1 MTMHLETRAIHAPAA
16 ELNGSRPVSVPIYQT
31 SVFAFDD
38 AAACAR
44 ALDDP
49 GAGFAY
55 SRYANPTTSA
65 LEAVAADLEGG
76 AAAMA
81 TSSGMGAI
89 NAVLLGLLRAGDHV
103 IAQQC
108 LYGGTFAVFNALAAR
123 YGIDVSYVSG
133 RDPAEVTAAVTPRS
147 RLLFLETIANP
158 TIAVSDLPALIAAG
172 HQAGLTCVVDNT
184 FATPVL
190 CRPLEHGADIV
201 VHSATKYLG
210 GHDDLTL
217 GLVIFAEEQTY
228 RPLWKHTV
236 DLGVAADP
244 FAAWLTLRGLKT
256 LPLRMERHC
265 ANAGHLAHRLAVH
278 PAVDQVHWPGLPG
291 HPDHHTARRI
301 LAGFGGMVAFDLAGG
316 RNAGMDFVGALRLA
330 ALATS
335 LGGAETLVLHPAS
348 TSHRQ
353 MDAASLRAAGI
364 GEGSIRVSVGLEHP
378 DDLWAD
384 FEQALA
390 RLLPV
395 RCRRGRCAARPGR
408 RRATG
413 RGGSRSARGRPPP
426 GSPSERAGGGWRR
439 SPGRCRTGW
448 SISRRPRWSR

>member
-1 MTMHLETRAIHAPAA
+1 MHLETRAIHAPAA
-16 ELNGSRPVSVPIYQT
+16 ELTGSRPVSVPIYQT

-65 LEAVAADLEGG
+65 LEAVAASLEGG
-76 AAAMA
+76 QAALA

-89 NAVLLGLLRAGDHV
+89 NAVLLSSLRPGDHV

-108 LYGGTFAVFNALAAR
+108 LYGGTFAVFTDLAAR
-123 YGIDVSYVSG
+123 HGIDVSYVSG
-133 RDPAEVTAAVTPRS
+133 RDAAEVTAAATPRS

-158 TIAVSDLPALIAAG
+158 TIAVSDLPALMAAG

-190 CRPLEHGADIV
+190 CRPIEHGADIV
-201 VHSATKYLG
+201 IHSATKYLG
-210 GHDDLTL
+210 GHDDVTL
-217 GLVIFAEEQTY
+217 GLVISAREQAH
-228 RPLWKHTV
+228 RPLWKHAV

-265 ANAGHLAHRLAVH
+265 ANAAYLARKLAAH
-278 PAVDQVHWPGLPG
+278 PAVTGVHWPGLPN
-291 HPDHHTARRI
+291 HPDHDIARRI

-316 RNAGMDFVGALRLA
+316 REAGMAFVTGLRLA

-353 MDAASLRAAGI
+353 MDAATLRASGI
-364 GEGSIRVSVGLEHP
+364 AEGSVRVSVGLEHP

-390 RLLPV
+390 
-395 RCRRGRCAARPGR
+395 
-408 RRATG
+408 
-413 RGGSRSARGRPPP
+413 
-426 GSPSERAGGGWRR
+426 AG
-439 SPGRCRTGW
+439 
-448 SISRRPRWSR
+448 

>member
-65 LEAVAADLEGG
+65 LEGVAASLEGG
-76 AAAMA
+76 EAALA

-89 NAVLLGLLRAGDHV
+89 NAVLLSSLRPGDHV

-108 LYGGTFAVFNALAAR
+108 LYGGTFAVFTAMAAR
-123 YGIDVSYVSG
+123 HGIDVSYVSG
-133 RDPAEVTAAVTPRS
+133 RDAAEVTAAASPRS

-158 TIAVSDLPALIAAG
+158 TIAVGDLPALIAAG
-172 HQAGLTCVVDNT
+172 HEAGLTCVVDNT
-184 FATPVL
+184 FATPML
-190 CRPLEHGADIV
+190 CRPIEYGADIV
-201 VHSATKYLG
+201 IHSATKYLG
-210 GHDDLTL
+210 GHDDVTL
-217 GLVIFAEEQTY
+217 GLVISAREQAH

-265 ANAGHLAHRLAVH
+265 ANAAHLARKLAAH
-278 PAVDQVHWPGLPG
+278 PAVARVHWPGLPD
-291 HPDHHTARRI
+291 HPDHDIARRI

-316 RNAGMDFVGALRLA
+316 REAGLAFVTGLRLA

-353 MDAASLRAAGI
+353 MDAATLRASGI
-364 GEGSIRVSVGLEHP
+364 GEGSVRVSVGLEHP
-378 DDLWAD
+378 ADLWAD

-390 RLLPV
+390 
-395 RCRRGRCAARPGR
+395 PG
-408 RRATG
+408 
-413 RGGSRSARGRPPP
+413 
-426 GSPSERAGGGWRR
+426 
-439 SPGRCRTGW
+439 
-448 SISRRPRWSR
+448 

>member
-16 ELNGSRPVSVPIYQT
+16 GLNGSRPVSVPIYQT

-49 GAGFAY
+49 RAGFAY
-55 SRYANPTTSA
+55 SRYANPTVSA

-76 AAAMA
+76 AAALA
-81 TSSGMGAI
+81 TASGMGAI
-89 NAVLLGLLRAGDHV
+89 NAVLLGSLRPGDHV

-108 LYGGTFAVFNALAAR
+108 LYGGTFAVFTELAAR

-133 RDPAEVTAAVTPRS
+133 RDPAEVTAAASERS

-158 TIAVSDLPALIAAG
+158 TIAVGDLPALIAAG
-172 HQAGLTCVVDNT
+172 HRAGLACVVDNT

-190 CRPLEHGADIV
+190 CRPIEHGADVV

-210 GHDDLTL
+210 GHDDVTL
-217 GLVIFAEEQTY
+217 GLVISAREDAH

-256 LPLRMERHC
+256 LGLRMERHC
-265 ANAGHLAHRLAVH
+265 ASAAHLAGRLAGH
-278 PAVDQVHWPGLPG
+278 PAVARVHWPGLPD
-291 HPDHHTARRI
+291 HPDHATARRV
-301 LAGFGGMVAFDLAGG
+301 LSGFGGMIAFDLAGG
-316 RNAGMDFVGALRLA
+316 REAGLAFVTRLRLA
-330 ALATS
+330 MLAAS

-364 GEGSIRVSVGLEHP
+364 DEGSVRVSVGLEHP

-384 FEQALA
+384 FDQALA
-390 RLLPV
+390 GL
-395 RCRRGRCAARPGR
+395 
-408 RRATG
+408 
-413 RGGSRSARGRPPP
+413 
-426 GSPSERAGGGWRR
+426 
-439 SPGRCRTGW
+439 
-448 SISRRPRWSR
+448 

>member
-38 AAACAR
+38 AGACAR
-44 ALDDP
+44 ALEDP

-55 SRYANPTTSA
+55 SRYANPTTGA

-76 AAAMA
+76 AAALA

-89 NAVLLGLLRAGDHV
+89 NAVLLGSLRPGDHV

-108 LYGGTFAVFNALAAR
+108 LYGGTFAVFTALAAR

-133 RDPAEVTAAVTPRS
+133 RDPAEVTAAAGPRT

-190 CRPLEHGADIV
+190 CRPIEHGADIV
-201 VHSATKYLG
+201 IHSATKYLG
-210 GHDDLTL
+210 GHDDVTL
-217 GLVIFAEEQTY
+217 GLVIFAREARY
-228 RPLWKHTV
+228 RSLWKHAV

-256 LPLRMERHC
+256 LALRMERHC
-265 ANAGHLAHRLAVH
+265 ANAAHLAGKLAAH
-278 PAVDQVHWPGLPG
+278 PAVTAVHWPGLPD
-291 HPDHHTARRI
+291 HPDHGTARRV
-301 LAGFGGMVAFDLAGG
+301 LSGFGGMVAFDLAGG
-316 RNAGMDFVGALRLA
+316 RDAGLAFVAGLRLA
-330 ALATS
+330 ALAAS
-335 LGGAETLVLHPAS
+335 LGGTETLVLHPAS

-378 DDLWAD
+378 GDLWAD

-390 RLLPV
+390 AL
-395 RCRRGRCAARPGR
+395 
-408 RRATG
+408 
-413 RGGSRSARGRPPP
+413 
-426 GSPSERAGGGWRR
+426 
-439 SPGRCRTGW
+439 
-448 SISRRPRWSR
+448 

>member
-16 ELNGSRPVSVPIYQT
+16 DLNGSRPVSTPIYQT

-49 GAGFAY
+49 AAGFAY

-81 TSSGMGAI
+81 VSSGMGAI
-89 NAVLLGLLRAGDHV
+89 NAVLLGLLRPGDHV

-108 LYGGTFAVFNALAAR
+108 LYGGTFAVFTGLAAR

-133 RDPAEVTAAVTPRS
+133 RDPAEVTAAACDRS

-190 CRPLEHGADIV
+190 CRPIEYGADIV

-217 GLVIFAEEQTY
+217 GLVISAREQEH

-236 DLGVAADP
+236 DLGVATDP

-256 LPLRMERHC
+256 LSLRMQRHC
-265 ANAGHLAHRLAVH
+265 ASAAHLAERLDAC
-278 PAVDQVHWPGLPG
+278 PAVTRVHWPGLPD
-291 HPDHHTARRI
+291 HPDHATARRI
-301 LAGFGGMVAFDLAGG
+301 LDGFGGMVAFDLAGG
-316 RNAGMDFVGALRLA
+316 RDAGLAFVSRLRLA
-330 ALATS
+330 ALAAS

-364 GEGSIRVSVGLEHP
+364 GEGSVRVSVGLEHP

-390 RLLPV
+390 GL
-395 RCRRGRCAARPGR
+395 
-408 RRATG
+408 
-413 RGGSRSARGRPPP
+413 
-426 GSPSERAGGGWRR
+426 
-439 SPGRCRTGW
+439 
-448 SISRRPRWSR
+448 

>member
-38 AAACAR
+38 VAACAR

-49 GAGFAY
+49 SAGFAY

-76 AAAMA
+76 TAALA

-89 NAVLLGLLRAGDHV
+89 NAVLLGLLRPGDHV

-108 LYGGTFAVFNALAAR
+108 LYGGTFAVFTALAAR

-133 RDPAEVTAAVTPRS
+133 RDPAEVTAAAGPRT

-190 CRPLEHGADIV
+190 CRPIGHGADIV
-201 VHSATKYLG
+201 IHSATKYLG
-210 GHDDLTL
+210 GHDDVTI
-217 GLVIFAEEQTY
+217 GLVIFAREQPH

-256 LPLRMERHC
+256 LALRMERHC
-265 ANAGHLAHRLAVH
+265 ANAAHLAGKLAAH
-278 PAVDQVHWPGLPG
+278 PAVTRVHWPGLPG
-291 HPDHHTARRI
+291 HPDHATAQRI
-301 LAGFGGMVAFDLAGG
+301 LSDFGGMVAFDLAGG
-316 RNAGMDFVGALRLA
+316 RDAGLAFVAGLRLA
-330 ALATS
+330 ALAAS

-364 GEGSIRVSVGLEHP
+364 DEGSIRVSVGLEHP

-390 RLLPV
+390 AL
-395 RCRRGRCAARPGR
+395 
-408 RRATG
+408 
-413 RGGSRSARGRPPP
+413 
-426 GSPSERAGGGWRR
+426 
-439 SPGRCRTGW
+439 
-448 SISRRPRWSR
+448 